1 MQVQQNPSIPVSEVY
16 WSLLHKADKK
26 FSKIRELPYYHRNRH
41 EYDAYF
47 YKVFKVYTQLWKF
60 QQENR
65 QKLVDAGLW
74 RSEIGE
80 IASRIAQLYLGQYMR
95 TSEASYL
102 SEAYIFYE
110 AILSREYFKEGMF
123 QDLSLANKKL
133 RFISRFLVVCL
144 LLNRRSLEGGD
155 EEDAWRRVGVVENV
169 GVGEGAGEGDGEAV
183 GGIIKEEEEE
193 AWRW

>member
-65 QKLVDAGLW
+65 QKLVDAGL
-74 RSEIGE
+74 
-80 IASRIAQLYLGQYMR
+80 
-95 TSEASYL
+95 
-102 SEAYIFYE
+102 
-110 AILSREYFKEGMF
+110 
-123 QDLSLANKKL
+123 
-133 RFISRFLVVCL
+133 
-144 LLNRRSLEGGD
+144 RRS
-155 EEDAWRRVGVVENV
+155 
-169 GVGEGAGEGDGEAV
+169 
-183 GGIIKEEEEE
+183 
-193 AWRW
+193 

>member
-60 QQENR
+60 QQENL
-65 QKLVDAGLW
+65 QKLVDAGL
-74 RSEIGE
+74 
-80 IASRIAQLYLGQYMR
+80 
-95 TSEASYL
+95 
-102 SEAYIFYE
+102 
-110 AILSREYFKEGMF
+110 REYFKEGMF
-123 QDLSLANKKL
+123 QDLSLANKQL

-169 GVGEGAGEGDGEAV
+169 GVGEGAGEGDGEAA

>member
-47 YKVFKVYTQLWKF
+47 YKVFKFYTQLWKF

-65 QKLVDAGLW
+65 QKLVDAGLR

-80 IASRIAQLYLGQYMR
+80 IASRIAEYL
-95 TSEASYL
+95 
-102 SEAYIFYE
+102 
-110 AILSREYFKEGMF
+110 KEGMF
-123 QDLSLANKKL
+123 QDLSLANKQL

-169 GVGEGAGEGDGEAV
+169 GVGEGAGEGDGEAA